1 MKKLIYAI
9 EQAQISNAK
18 PITMSPISP
27 VKESDFP
34 SIIGKGGKKPSSRQT
49 ATTKYAEKPE
59 SGFFGMADDVSTQSS
74 R

>member
-1 MKKLIYAI
+1 
-9 EQAQISNAK
+9 
-18 PITMSPISP
+18 MSPISP

-34 SIIGKGGKKPSSRQT
+34 SIIGKAKKPSSRQT

>member
-9 EQAQISNAK
+9 EQAQISNAR
-18 PITMSPISP
+18 PIPMSPISP

-34 SIIGKGGKKPSSRQT
+34 SIIGKAKKPSSRQT

-59 SGFFGMADDVSTQSS
+59 SGFFGMADDVSTQSP